1 MKQLRIEIDDETDA
15 ALDALASSE
24 QTSKEAVIRRML
36 ADGVRVVT
44 VRDPLDDLVGR
55 YDGEPGDAN
64 STVADDPL
72 DAIVGSVD
80 AEPVDDIDEVV
91 YGR

>member
-15 ALDALASSE
+15 ALDALATVE
-24 QTSKEAVIRRML
+24 RRPKEALIRCML
-36 ADGVRVVT
+36 ADRVKIALAH
-44 VRDPLDDLVGR
+44 DPLDDLVGR
-55 YDGEPGDAN
+55 YDTEHRDID
-64 STVADDPL
+64 STVVHDPL

-80 AEPVDDIDEVV
+80 AEPVDDVDEVI